1 MGVEMRPIDAQHSEW
16 QCTLEA
22 EKPFAVRMGLRF
34 VKRFGEK
41 EGERLVEA
49 RRDGPFASIADVSR
63 RAGLERRALDA
74 LAEAGAFESFD
85 LSRRE
90 ALWEAPGAVSDARL
104 PLPLSRKSGD
114 ADQPSF
120 PLLDAGEHVAW
131 DYRSSSHSVRGHPV
145 AALRPM
151 LAEQGIPDART
162 VRARG
167 SGKLV
172 HYAGLVILRQRPA
185 TASEVTFMT
194 LEDETGFVNVVIW
207 DRVFQAF
214 SVLARTAYWLGVTGI
229 VESKHGVVHLI
240 AERLWVP
247 RGFPVPEHL
256 GSRDFH

>member
-1 MGVEMRPIDAQHSEW
+1 
-16 QCTLEA
+16 
-22 EKPFAVRMGLRF
+22 MGLRF
-34 VKRFGEK
+34 VKRSGEK

-104 PLPLSRKSGD
+104 PLPLSRKSSD

-229 VESKHGVVHLI
+229 IESKHGVVHLI